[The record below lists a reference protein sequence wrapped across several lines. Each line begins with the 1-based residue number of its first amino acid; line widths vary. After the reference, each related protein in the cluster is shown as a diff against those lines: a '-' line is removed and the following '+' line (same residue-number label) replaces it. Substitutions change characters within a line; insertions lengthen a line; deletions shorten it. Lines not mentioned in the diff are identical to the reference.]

1 MYERIVD
8 IIVYVMSEL
17 RSKKDIKKVN
27 LDELQSRGYTS
38 SEISTALSWIADRI
52 AFNERVLPF
61 GVKSEP
67 HSFRVLQESEKELF
81 TPDAWGELVSMNNL
95 GIISNE
101 NIETLIDKAMLIGM
115 YKIDLKELKI
125 FVANSIFFMQ
135 YDNIGGSRFMLQGND
150 TIN

>member
-17 RSKKDIKKVN
+17 KSKKDIKKVN
-27 LDELQSRGYTS
+27 LEELHSRGYTS
-38 SEISTALSWIADRI
+38 AEISTALSWIVDRM
-52 AFNERVLPF
+52 AFNEKILPF
-61 GVKSEP
+61 GNKTEP
-67 HSFRVLQESEKELF
+67 LSFRILQESEKELF
-81 TPDAWGELVSMNNL
+81 TPEAWGELVSMNNL

-101 NIETLIDKAMLIGM
+101 NIEALIDKAMLIGM

-125 FVANSIFFMQ
+125 FVANSIFFKE